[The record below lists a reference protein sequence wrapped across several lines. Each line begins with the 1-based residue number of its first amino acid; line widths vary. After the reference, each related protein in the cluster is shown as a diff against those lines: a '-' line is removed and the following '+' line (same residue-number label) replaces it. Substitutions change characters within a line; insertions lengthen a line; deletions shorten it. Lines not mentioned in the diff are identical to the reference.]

1 MRDALFM
8 GRVTASAT
16 HELQNILA
24 TIRESSGLMDDLLA
38 MSSEG
43 FAHAER
49 FKKGLTVLAE
59 QVERGMILTE
69 QLNFCAHAPE
79 ASPAG
84 ADINEAV
91 RALVGLSRRD
101 AARRKITLVLAP
113 GRTGLRTSLRA
124 VEVMDA
130 VGAALDAALVAL
142 PMGTQLMLSVEEQG
156 GLGVLRLDSPGFEAL
171 RATPAWDELAR
182 LTAALGIG
190 VSAGPGGMGVVL
202 ALPRPVA

>member
-8 GRVTASAT
+8 GRMTASAT

-49 FKKGLTVLAE
+49 FKKGLGVLAE

-79 ASPAG
+79 KSPAG
-84 ADINEAV
+84 ADVNESV
-91 RALVGLSRRD
+91 RALVGLSRRS
-101 AARRKITLVLAP
+101 AARKKTSLVLAP
-113 GRTGLRTSLRA
+113 GRAGLRTSLRA

-130 VGAALDAALVAL
+130 VGAALEAALDVL
-142 PMGTQLMLSVEEQG
+142 PIGTQLMLSVEEQG
-156 GLGVLRLDSPGFEAL
+156 GLGVVRLDGPGYETLQQAKGWNAL
-171 RATPAWDELAR
+171 VALAK
-182 LTAALGIG
+182 TLGIG
-190 VSAGPGGMGVVL
+190 LCAGPGGMGLVL
-202 ALPRPVA
+202 SLPRPAA

>member
-8 GRVTASAT
+8 GRMTASAT

-38 MSSEG
+38 MSGEG

-49 FKKGLTVLAE
+49 FKKGLGVLAE
-59 QVERGMILTE
+59 QVERGMVLTE

-79 ASPAG
+79 TSPAG
-84 ADINEAV
+84 ADVNESV
-91 RALVGLSRRD
+91 RALVGLSRRS
-101 AARRKITLVLAP
+101 AARKKTALVLAP

-130 VGAALDAALVAL
+130 VGAALEAALEIL

-156 GLGVLRLDSPGFEAL
+156 GLGVVRLDCPGFEAL
-171 RATPAWDELAR
+171 QKSAGWAELAP
-182 LTAALGIG
+182 LGKALGIG
-190 VSAGPGGMGVVL
+190 LSAGPGGMGVVL
-202 ALPRPVA
+202 ALPRPTA

>member
-8 GRVTASAT
+8 GRMTASAT

-49 FKKGLTVLAE
+49 FKRGLGVLGE

-101 AARRKITLVLAP
+101 AARHKTTLVLAS
-113 GRTGLRTSLRA
+113 GRTGLRTGLRA
-124 VEVMDA
+124 VQVMDA
-130 VGAALDAALVAL
+130 VGAALEAALDVL

-156 GLGVLRLDSPGFEAL
+156 GLGVVRLDSPGFEAL
-171 RATPAWDELAR
+171 RQAPAWAQLSALAK
-182 LTAALGIG
+182 ALGIG
-190 VSAGPGGMGVVL
+190 LSAGPGGMGVVL
-202 ALPRPVA
+202 ALPRPAA

>member
-8 GRVTASAT
+8 GRMTASAT

-38 MSSEG
+38 MDSKG

-49 FKKGLTVLAE
+49 FKRGLGVLAE

-79 ASPAG
+79 KSPAG
-84 ADINEAV
+84 ADVNEAV
-91 RALVGLSRRD
+91 RALVGLSRRH
-101 AARRKITLVLAP
+101 AARRKTTLVLAP
-113 GRTGLRTSLRA
+113 GRSGLRTSLRA
-124 VEVMDA
+124 VEVMGA
-130 VGAALDAALVAL
+130 VGAALEAALDVL

-156 GLGVLRLDSPGFEAL
+156 GLGVVRLDSPGFEAL
-171 RATPAWDELAR
+171 RAAPAWSELAA
-182 LTAALGIG
+182 LAKALGIG
-190 VSAGPGGMGVVL
+190 LSAGPANMGVVL
-202 ALPRPVA
+202 ALPRPAA

>member
-8 GRVTASAT
+8 GRMTASAT

-38 MSSEG
+38 MGSEG

-49 FKKGLTVLAE
+49 FKKGLGVLAE

-79 ASPAG
+79 KCPAG

-91 RALVGLSRRD
+91 RALVGLSRRH
-101 AARRKITLVLAP
+101 AARRRTTLVLAP
-113 GRTGLRTSLRA
+113 GRSGLRTSLRA

-130 VGAALDAALVAL
+130 VGAVLEAALDVL

-156 GLGVLRLDSPGFEAL
+156 GLGVVRLDSPGFEAL
-171 RATPAWDELAR
+171 RQAPAWSELVA
-182 LTAALGIG
+182 LAKALGIG
-190 VSAGPGGMGVVL
+190 LTAGPANMGVVL
-202 ALPRPVA
+202 ALPRPAA

>member
-8 GRVTASAT
+8 GRMTASAT

-69 QLNFCAHAPE
+69 QLNYCAHAPE
-79 ASPAG
+79 DCSAG
-84 ADINEAV
+84 ADVNEAV
-91 RALVGLSRRD
+91 RALVGLWRRN
-101 AARRKITLVLAP
+101 AARRKTTLVLAP
-113 GRTGLRTSLRA
+113 GRLGLRTGLRA

-130 VGAALDAALVAL
+130 VAAALESALETL
-142 PMGTQLMLSVEEQG
+142 PMGTQLKVSVEEHG
-156 GLGVLRLDSPGFEAL
+156 GLGVVRLDSPGFEAL
-171 RATPAWDELAR
+171 RNAPAWAELAA
-182 LTAALGIG
+182 LAKTLGIG
-190 VSAGPGGMGVVL
+190 LSSGPAGQGVVL
-202 ALPRPVA
+202 ALPKSLA

>member
-8 GRVTASAT
+8 GRLTASAT

-38 MSSEG
+38 LSSGG

-49 FKKGLTVLAE
+49 FKKGLSVLAE

-84 ADINEAV
+84 ADVNEAV
-91 RALVGLSRRD
+91 RALVGLSRRS
-101 AARRKITLVLAP
+101 AARRRTTLVLAP
-113 GRTGLRTSLRA
+113 GRPGLRTALRA
-124 VEVMDA
+124 VEVMGA
-130 VGAALDAALVAL
+130 VGAALDAALDVL
-142 PMGTQLMLSVEEQG
+142 PMGTQLLLFVEEQG
-156 GLGVLRLDSPGFEAL
+156 GLGVVRLDSPGFEAL
-171 RATPAWDELAR
+171 RQAPAWAELAA
-182 LTAALGIG
+182 LAKSLGIG
-190 VSAGPGGMGVVL
+190 LNAGPAGQGVVL
-202 ALPRPVA
+202 ALPRPTA

>member
-8 GRVTASAT
+8 GRLTSSAT

-38 MSSEG
+38 LDGQG

-49 FKKGLTVLAE
+49 FKKGLMVLAD

-79 ASPAG
+79 NSPAG

-91 RALVGLSRRD
+91 RALVGLSRRH
-101 AARRKITLVLAP
+101 AARRKTTLVLAP
-113 GRTGLRTSLRA
+113 GRSGLRSSLRA
-124 VEVMDA
+124 VEIMDV
-130 VGAALDAALVAL
+130 VGTALDAALEAL

-156 GLGVLRLDSPGFEAL
+156 GLGVVRLDSPGFEAL
-171 RATPAWDELAR
+171 RQAPAWAELAAR
-182 LTAALGIG
+182 ARALGIG
-190 VSAGPGGMGVVL
+190 LSAGPAGAGVVL
-202 ALPRPVA
+202 ALPRPTA

>member
-8 GRVTASAT
+8 GQMTASAT

-43 FAHAER
+43 FVHAER

-84 ADINEAV
+84 ADINEAM
-91 RALVGLSRRD
+91 RALVGLSRRN
-101 AARRKITLVLAP
+101 AARRKTALVLAP

-130 VGAALDAALVAL
+130 VGAALDAALVVL
-142 PMGTQLMLSVEEQG
+142 PMGTQLMLSVEEHG
-156 GLGVLRLDSPGFEAL
+156 GLGVVRLDSPGFEAL
-171 RATPAWDELAR
+171 RATPAWSDLAE
-182 LTAALGIG
+182 AAATLGIG
-190 VSAGPGGMGVVL
+190 VSAGPGGRGVVL
-202 ALPRPVA
+202 ALPRPAA